1 MANKNAKSASSSK
14 SGKSGSGASIAIIG
28 GLVAAAA
35 GAYFIHG
42 NKAAQKKIKQVK
54 GWALKAKGE
63 VLERIEKIK
72 EIDENLYQQAID
84 AVMKKYEGVK
94 SVDTTELAAVAKEL
108 KSQWKNIKRELSAG
122 KKVVKKVAANVASTS
137 VKAKKATVKAAE
149 DAVKAVQK

>member
-1 MANKNAKSASSSK
+1 MANKNAKSGSLK
-14 SGKSGSGASIAIIG
+14 SPKSGSGASIAIIG

-84 AVMKKYEGVK
+84 AVMKKYESVK
-94 SVDTTELAAVAKEL
+94 SVDTTELALVGKEL

-122 KKVVKKVAANVASTS
+122 KKVVKKVAAKVASTS
-137 VKAKKATVKAAE
+137 AKAKKATVKVAG

>member
-1 MANKNAKSASSSK
+1 MANKNAKSASSQVRAGQK
-14 SGKSGSGASIAIIG
+14 ASIAIIG

-94 SVDTTELAAVAKEL
+94 SVDTTELATVGKEL
-108 KSQWKNIKRELSAG
+108 KSQWRNIKRELSAG
-122 KKVVKKVAANVASTS
+122 KKVVKKVASSVASTGAK
-137 VKAKKATVKAAE
+137 VKKATVKVAE

>member
-1 MANKNAKSASSSK
+1 MTNKKSKSAT
-14 SGKSGSGASIAIIG
+14 SGSSASTASIAIIG

-72 EIDENLYQQAID
+72 EVDENLYQQAID

-94 SVDTTELAAVAKEL
+94 SIDTTELSVVAKEL
-108 KSQWKNIKRELSAG
+108 KSHWKNIKRELNAG
-122 KKVVKKVAANVASTS
+122 KKVAKKTVA
-137 VKAKKATVKAAE
+137 KAKKATVKVAE
-149 DAVKAVQK
+149 DAVKAVKK

>member
-1 MANKNAKSASSSK
+1 MANKSAKSVTKGSSK
-14 SGKSGSGASIAIIG
+14 ATQSGAHASIAIIG

-72 EIDENLYQQAID
+72 EVDENLYQQAID
-84 AVMKKYEGVK
+84 AVMKKYERVK
-94 SVDTTELAAVAKEL
+94 SIDTTELSAVAKEL
-108 KSQWKNIKRELSAG
+108 KSHWKNIKRELNAG
-122 KKVVKKVAANVASTS
+122 KKVAKKTVS
-137 VKAKKATVKAAE
+137 KAKKATVKVAQ

>member
-1 MANKNAKSASSSK
+1 MANKNSK
-14 SGKSGSGASIAIIG
+14 SEKSGSHAIAIIG

-72 EIDENLYQQAID
+72 EIDENLYHQAID

-94 SVDTTELAAVAKEL
+94 SVDTSELAAVAKEL
-108 KSQWKNIKRELSAG
+108 KSHWKNIKRELNTG
-122 KKVVKKVAANVASTS
+122 KKVAKKTVSKV
-137 VKAKKATVKAAE
+137 KKATTKVAQ